1 MKQHIFTG
9 TINTIDQEIANVL
22 QVPGCPV
29 QITDLEQA
37 KEIQNQLESLINLRK
52 ANLEMAVNTI
62 HGEKK

>member
-22 QVPGCPV
+22 GAGCPM
-29 QITDLEQA
+29 TTSDLESA
-37 KEIQNQLESLINLRK
+37 KEIQNQLESLIDLRK
-52 ANLEMAVNTI
+52 ANLEMAVTTI